1 MGSEAVAQPALFP
14 TDAFR
19 TELLLIRHGQ
29 SAPIVPGAS
38 DSADPPLSELGRRQ
52 AGALADRVGGRRF
65 DAIYASHLARAVE
78 TASALASERGQPVV
92 EDEDLREVELGE
104 WSNGGYRQRA
114 AANDPEFLRFVAA
127 GRWDLI
133 PGCEGDGPFRHRVMT
148 TVHRLA
154 SAHPEQTLAVVCHGG
169 VINAFLA
176 EILGIERS
184 TFTPVENTSV
194 TVVRF
199 DQPTDHWLVVTIND
213 ATHLYDVVSGSP
225 AIVSSS

>member
-1 MGSEAVAQPALFP
+1 MGSEAVAQPGLFP

-29 SAPIVPGAS
+29 SAPVVPGAA
-38 DSADPPLSELGRRQ
+38 DSSDPPLSDLGRRQ

-78 TASALASERGQPVV
+78 TASALAGERGQPVV
-92 EDEDLREVELGE
+92 EDPDLREVELGD

-114 AANDPEFLRFVAA
+114 AARDPEFLRFVAA

-154 SAHPEQTLAVVCHGG
+154 SDHPGQTLAVVCHGG
-169 VINAFLA
+169 VINAVLA

-184 TFTPVENTSV
+184 TFTPIENTSV

-199 DQPTDHWLVVTIND
+199 DQPTDRWLVVTIND
-213 ATHLYDVVSGSP
+213 ATHLYDVVAGRP